1 MTLTQK
7 RAADYRRGFSSGVD
21 ATEELVADALDLL
34 EDKAAS
40 YGAGEEAVR
49 TFADRLRVELGLV
62 HPYGPHHSA
71 PGLASRLP
79 E

>member
-1 MTLTQK
+1 MTRK
-7 RAADYRRGFSSGVD
+7 GRADYLSGFAAGVE
-21 ATEELVADALDLL
+21 AAEGTVADAIDQQ
-34 EDKAAS
+34 EERAESYGSAAS
-40 YGAGEEAVR
+40 AVR

>member
-1 MTLTQK
+1 VTRTGS
-7 RAADYRRGFSSGVD
+7 ADYRRGFSSGVD
-21 ATEELVADALDLL
+21 AAEELVADALDTA
-34 EDKAAS
+34 EAGAAS